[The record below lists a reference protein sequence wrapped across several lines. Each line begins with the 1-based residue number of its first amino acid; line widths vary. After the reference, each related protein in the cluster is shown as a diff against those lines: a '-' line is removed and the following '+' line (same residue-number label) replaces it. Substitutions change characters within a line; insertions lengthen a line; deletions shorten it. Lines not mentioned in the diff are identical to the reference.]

1 MDRVCSS
8 FTSLVKLF
16 VRITYYTSG
25 TTGTG
30 RLVRGISIG
39 TALARNGVI
48 ANFTILSSSPFG
60 HLADELNIN
69 HIEIPVE
76 TENQLNKDNFQDSIL
91 FKALT
96 ALKPDILL
104 IDLLW
109 FPLYSFIDK
118 IPGKKIFL
126 WQRMAKKFFS
136 MELPSGKIKYNPE
149 HYDLALAMEPFL
161 GECPDQEINP
171 LILRNRNEILSKK
184 KALKELS
191 INGKKNCLIAYNG
204 HPGDF
209 ERVKQEYLYLEK
221 DGYNIVA
228 TTNYKGGIFPVID
241 YFNAFDLIVCGA
253 SYNSFWEVI
262 FFKKKGIF
270 VPTKTRFVDGE
281 RLIRQF
287 SNYSFKEN
295 GTDQLVKIMLNL

>member
-1 MDRVCSS
+1 M
-8 FTSLVKLF
+8 
-16 VRITYYTSG
+16 I
-25 TTGTG
+25 
-30 RLVRGISIG
+30 RGISIG
-39 TALARNGVI
+39 TALTRSGNI

-60 HLADELNIN
+60 RLADDLNIN
-69 HIEIPVE
+69 HIEIP
-76 TENQLNKDNFQDSIL
+76 TESEDQLSRENFQDSIL
-91 FKALT
+91 YKTMITLN
-96 ALKPDILL
+96 PDILL

-109 FPLYSFIDK
+109 FPLYNFIDQ

-126 WQRMAKKFFS
+126 WQRMAENYFS
-136 MELPSGKIKYNPE
+136 MDLPSGKITYKPE
-149 HYDLALAMEPFL
+149 QFDLVLAMEPFL
-161 GECPDQEINP
+161 GGGPDQQINP
-171 LILRNRNEILSKK
+171 LILRNGNEILSRKE
-184 KALKELS
+184 AIRELS
-191 INGKKNCLIAYNG
+191 LGNKKNCLLAYNG

-209 ERVKQEYLYLEK
+209 ERVKKEYSYLEK
-221 DGYNIVA
+221 EGYNIVA

-262 FFKKKGIF
+262 YFKKKGIF

-295 GTDQLVKIMLNL
+295 GADQLVKIMMDM

>member
-1 MDRVCSS
+1 MN
-8 FTSLVKLF
+8 
-16 VRITYYTSG
+16 ITFYTSG
-25 TTGTG
+25 TTGSG

-39 TALARNGVI
+39 TALTRNSII
-48 ANFTILSSSPFG
+48 ADFTILSSSPFSR
-60 HLADELNIN
+60 LADDLNIN

-76 TENQLNKDNFQDSIL
+76 SEEQLSRDNYKDSIL

-96 ALKPDILL
+96 AIKPDILL

-109 FPLYSFIDK
+109 FPLHNFIDE

-126 WQRMAKKFFS
+126 WQRMAEKYFS
-136 MELPSGKIKYNPE
+136 MDLPSGRITFNPKQ
-149 HYDLALAMEPFL
+149 YDIVLAMEPFL
-161 GECPDQEINP
+161 GEGPDRQINP
-171 LILRNRNEILSKK
+171 LILRNRNEILSRKE
-184 KALKELS
+184 ALRELS
-191 INGKKNCLIAYNG
+191 LSRKNNCLLAYNG

-209 ERVKQEYLYLEK
+209 ERVVKEYSYLE
-221 DGYNIVA
+221 DEGYNIVA
-228 TTNYKGGIFPVID
+228 TTNYKGGIFPVVD

-262 FFKKKGIF
+262 YFRKKGIF

-295 GTDQLVKIMLNL
+295 GADQLIKIIMNM

>member
-1 MDRVCSS
+1 M
-8 FTSLVKLF
+8 
-16 VRITYYTSG
+16 RICYYTSG
-25 TTGTG
+25 TTGSG

-39 TALARNGVI
+39 TALTRSGII
-48 ANFTILSSSPFG
+48 ANFTILSSSPFSR
-60 HLADELNIN
+60 LADDLNIN
-69 HIEIPVE
+69 HIEIP
-76 TENQLNKDNFQDSIL
+76 TESEEQLSKKNYKDSIL
-91 FKALT
+91 YKALT

-109 FPLYSFIDK
+109 FPLYNFMDE

-126 WQRMAKKFFS
+126 WQRMAEQYFS
-136 MELPSGKIKYNPE
+136 MDLPSGKITYNPKQF
-149 HYDLALAMEPFL
+149 DLVLAMEPFL
-161 GECPDQEINP
+161 GEGPDQQINP
-171 LILRNRNEILSKK
+171 LILRNRDEILSRK
-184 KALKELS
+184 KALRELS
-191 INGKKNCLIAYNG
+191 LGRKNNCLLAYNG

-209 ERVKQEYLYLEK
+209 ERVEKEYSYLEK
-221 DGYNIVA
+221 EGYNIVA

-270 VPTKTRFVDGE
+270 IPTKTRFVDGE

-295 GTDQLVKIMLNL
+295 GADQLVKIMMNL